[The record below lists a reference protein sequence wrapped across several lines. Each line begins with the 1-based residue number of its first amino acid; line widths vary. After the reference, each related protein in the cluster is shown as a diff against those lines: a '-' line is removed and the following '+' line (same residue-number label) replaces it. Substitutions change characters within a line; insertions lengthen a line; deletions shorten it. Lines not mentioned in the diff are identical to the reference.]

1 MQMFP
6 SGTLRIQWLI
16 PSKTSC
22 FLGTQSQ
29 QNLLGSET
37 QLFIVSTNCKALH
50 QRTPASLTIIS
61 SIDTSSSAY
70 LQAIRWSSSGMAL
83 TVYALACCCACLA
96 HWWSLILLS
105 LALATASVPQR
116 WDCSQTPRPSLARCI
131 QLLGAIGCC
140 PSASNKNSI
149 EQTFASL
156 LISSVNFRQS
166 AGVPIPHRLH
176 GLGWR
181 LETSECNQN

>member
-37 QLFIVSTNCKALH
+37 QLFIASTNCKALH
-50 QRTPASLTIIS
+50 QRTPASLAIIS

-96 HWWSLILLS
+96 HWWSLNHETSSYPSVSCSCHGKCATVLRLLS
-105 LALATASVPQR
+105 DTQAIPGTLHPVAWSNR
-116 WDCSQTPRPSLARCI
+116 
-131 QLLGAIGCC
+131 LLPFC
-140 PSASNKNSI
+140 
-149 EQTFASL
+149 F
-156 LISSVNFRQS
+156 
-166 AGVPIPHRLH
+166 
-176 GLGWR
+176 
-181 LETSECNQN
+181 